1 MNKDRHSFLK
11 EMKMIYLLIFL
22 IAVFIYLLTKMNVNI
37 KNEKYNQEVAALSKK
52 EEIKIPDYN
61 GIEFISK
68 T

>member
-37 KNEKYNQEVAALSKK
+37 KNEKYN
-52 EEIKIPDYN
+52 
-61 GIEFISK
+61 
-68 T
+68 